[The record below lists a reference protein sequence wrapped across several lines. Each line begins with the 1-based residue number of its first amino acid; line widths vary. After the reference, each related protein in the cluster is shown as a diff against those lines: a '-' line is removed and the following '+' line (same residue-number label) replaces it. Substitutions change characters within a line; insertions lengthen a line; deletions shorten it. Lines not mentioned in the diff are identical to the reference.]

1 MLTESVVQKLPSLW
15 IRIPVLLTTEPR
27 PLSVIQSVYPLS
39 WEAFVF
45 AGRFSE
51 AVDDMKE
58 ALALRPDLEPAQKCL
73 EQSLK
78 DLTVKD
84 GHCADQS

>member
-1 MLTESVVQKLPSLW
+1 M
-15 IRIPVLLTTEPR
+15 
-27 PLSVIQSVYPLS
+27 
-39 WEAFVF
+39 F

-78 DLTVKD
+78 DLKVKD
-84 GHCADQS
+84 GHCGDQS